1 MKRLVVNKIRCNKC
15 GDEVEST
22 HRHDFKICKCGAVA
36 ADGGLDYIRRM
47 GGKDE
52 FTELS
57 EYEEACIAYV
67 PAEGEEHLKDIVLV
81 EKRVVC
87 RRHVDD
93 GYWNSEE

>member
-1 MKRLVVNKIRCNKC
+1 MKRLVLNKIRCNKC

-22 HRHDFKICKCGAVA
+22 HRHDFKRCKCGEVA

-47 GGKDE
+47 GGRED

-57 EYEEACIAYV
+57 EYEEESIEYV
-67 PAEGEEHLKDIVLV
+67 PAEGEENLHDRVLI
-81 EKRVVC
+81 EKRIVC

-93 GYWNSEE
+93 GYWNPEE